1 MHHDFLNGSTLS
13 SINTIDVN
21 SFNVYPIP
29 ASYNVTI
36 ETVQGSNEN
45 SFELYNISGM
55 LIDKQ
60 KFNQSTDID
69 LSSLAK
75 GTYVLKIHNSDGY
88 LTKKI
93 IVE

>member
-1 MHHDFLNGSTLS
+1 
-13 SINTIDVN
+13 
-21 SFNVYPIP
+21 
-29 ASYNVTI
+29 
-36 ETVQGSNEN
+36 
-45 SFELYNISGM
+45 M

-60 KFNQSTDID
+60 KFNQSTELD

-88 LTKKI
+88 INKKI

>member
-1 MHHDFLNGSTLS
+1 M
-13 SINTIDVN
+13 DVS

-29 ASYNVTI
+29 SSYNVTI
-36 ETVQGSNEN
+36 ETLLGSTEN
-45 SFELYNISGM
+45 SFELYNISGV

-75 GTYVLKIHNSDGY
+75 GTYVLKIHNSQSY
-88 LTKKI
+88 INKKI
-93 IVE
+93 IIE

>member
-1 MHHDFLNGSTLS
+1 MCIRDS
-13 SINTIDVN
+13 
-21 SFNVYPIP
+21 VYPIP
-29 ASYNVTI
+29 SSYNVTI
-36 ETVQGSNEN
+36 QTLLGSKEN

-75 GTYVLKIHNSDGY
+75 GTYILKIHNSQGY
-88 LTKKI
+88 INKKI
-93 IVE
+93 VVE